1 MRTPKIRPTR
11 MPRGSVPPVRSGR
24 SARERT
30 TRPPA
35 VVDGSWADAL
45 GAALNRYEIP
55 TGTDAETSGDE
66 PMRPTEGSI
75 LQYTVDNSRWI
86 AQLSDEDG
94 DEWYEPVVGWAVVVT
109 WTAYG
114 PNPDARQDGDES
126 EFQTDVQPMMFTRD
140 NTTELMLFR
149 ENVTLEALINPGFIT
164 NHQPIEK

>member
-1 MRTPKIRPTR
+1 MRTPKIRASR
-11 MPRGSVPPVRSGR
+11 VPRGSVAPVRSGR

-35 VVDGSWADAL
+35 VVDSSWAEAL
-45 GAALNRYEIP
+45 GAALDRYEIP
-55 TGTDAETSGDE
+55 TGTDAEPSGE

-75 LQYTVDNSRWI
+75 LQYTVDNGRWI
-86 AQLSDEDG
+86 AELSNEDG

-114 PNPDARQDGDES
+114 PNAEPRQDGDES

-140 NTTELMLFR
+140 STTELMLFR
-149 ENVTLEALINPGFIT
+149 EGVTLESLINPGFISQ
-164 NHQPIEK
+164 HQPIEK